1 MERTAIILA
10 GGAGT
15 RLSEETSIKPNPMV
29 EIGGM
34 PILWHIMKIYSH
46 YKCNNF
52 IILLGYKGYII
63 KEYFANY
70 FLHRSNVTID
80 LRRNETHLHNNTSE
94 PWKITLL
101 DTGNETM
108 TGGRIKK
115 AEEFVGNNQFM
126 LTYGDGLSNIDLNA
140 LEEFHNSHG
149 KAMTMTSVQPD
160 GRFGIF
166 EANKNGKVTEFLEK
180 PIGDGSWING
190 GFFFCEPSVFD
201 YIKAD
206 DGTIFEREPMQSLA
220 ESGELYTYRHN
231 GFWKCMDTLR
241 DKNELQEMWE
251 QDNPPWKIWSE

>member
-15 RLSEETSIKPNPMV
+15 RLSEETSIKPKPMV

-166 EANKNGKVTEFLEK
+166 EAKRM
-180 PIGDGSWING
+180 
-190 GFFFCEPSVFD
+190 
-201 YIKAD
+201 
-206 DGTIFEREPMQSLA
+206 ER
-220 ESGELYTYRHN
+220 
-231 GFWKCMDTLR
+231 
-241 DKNELQEMWE
+241 LQ
-251 QDNPPWKIWSE
+251 NF

>member
-1 MERTAIILA
+1 MDTKVLILA
-10 GGAGT
+10 GGTGT
-15 RLSEETSIKPNPMV
+15 RLSEETTIKPKPMV

-46 YKCNNF
+46 YKYNHF
-52 IILLGYKGYII
+52 VILLGYKGYLI

-70 FLHRSNVTID
+70 FLHRSDVTID
-80 LRRNETHLHNNTSE
+80 LKSNETNLHNNTSE

-115 AEEFVGNNQFM
+115 AEEFIGDNKFM
-126 LTYGDGLSNIDLNA
+126 LTYGDGLSDIDLSA
-140 LEEFHNSHG
+140 LEEFHNTHG

-166 EANKNGKVTEFLEK
+166 DANDDGQVTTFLEK
-180 PIGDGSWING
+180 PVGDGSWING
-190 GFFFCEPSVFD
+190 GFFICEPSVFN
-201 YIKAD
+201 YIQAD
-206 DGTIFEREPMQSLA
+206 DRTIFEREPMEA
-220 ESGELYTYRHN
+220 IAKAGELYTYRHK

-241 DKNELQEMWE
+241 DKNELQSMWE
-251 QDNPPWKIWSE
+251 KGVPPWKIWSK